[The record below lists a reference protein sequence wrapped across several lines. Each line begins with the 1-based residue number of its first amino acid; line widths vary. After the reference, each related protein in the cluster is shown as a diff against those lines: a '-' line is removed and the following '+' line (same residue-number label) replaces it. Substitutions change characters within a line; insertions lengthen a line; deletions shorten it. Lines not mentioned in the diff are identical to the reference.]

1 MNKQK
6 LLVKLVN
13 GAELIGRVED
23 EDPNWIR
30 IDEPLEL
37 RTVTKETQYGPRDDS
52 SLAPWIMFANQKTF
66 SIPRDKVLTISTI
79 SKELDNYY
87 DVKYGQIAKRKL
99 KVPMSPEEMER
110 ILMLAERMEQE
121 EQVKEMDEKDVEL
134 YNIPTRKTIH

>member
-6 LLVKLVN
+6 LLVKLIN

-52 SLAPWIMFANQKTF
+52 SLAPWIMFANQKSF
-66 SIPRDKVLTISTI
+66 AIPRDKVLTITSI
-79 SKELDNYY
+79 SKELDSYY
-87 DVKYGQIAKRKL
+87 DVILRQIAKRKL

>member
-1 MNKQK
+1 
-6 LLVKLVN
+6 
-13 GAELIGRVED
+13 
-23 EDPNWIR
+23 
-30 IDEPLEL
+30 
-37 RTVTKETQYGPRDDS
+37 
-52 SLAPWIMFANQKTF
+52 MFANQKIF

-87 DVKYGQIAKRKL
+87 DVILRQLEKRKV

>member
-52 SLAPWIMFANQKTF
+52 SLAPWIMFANQKSF
-66 SIPRDKVLTISTI
+66 AIPRDKVLTITSI
-79 SKELDNYY
+79 SKELDSYY
-87 DVKYGQIAKRKL
+87 DVILRQIAKRKL

>member
-1 MNKQK
+1 MASNLIVARGGVEYVPPISLAFWRWTLVFIILSLIAFKITPGALSPPAPSPVR

-52 SLAPWIMFANQKTF
+52 SLAPWIMFANQKSF
-66 SIPRDKVLTISTI
+66 AIPRDKVLTITSI
-79 SKELDNYY
+79 SKE
-87 DVKYGQIAKRKL
+87 
-99 KVPMSPEEMER
+99 
-110 ILMLAERMEQE
+110 
-121 EQVKEMDEKDVEL
+121 
-134 YNIPTRKTIH
+134 

>member
-1 MNKQK
+1 MNKEK

-13 GAELIGRVED
+13 GAELIGIVD
-23 EDPNWIR
+23 DNDPSWIK
-30 IDEPLEL
+30 IDTPLEL
-37 RTVTKETQYGPRDDS
+37 RTITKETRFRPRDDS

-87 DVKYGQIAKRKL
+87 DVILRQLEKRKI

-110 ILMLAERMEQE
+110 ILALAERMEQE
-121 EQVKEMDEKDVEL
+121 EHMKSLDEKDYEL
-134 YNIPTRKTIH
+134 YNLPAKKTLH

>member
-23 EDPNWIR
+23 EDPNGIR

-52 SLAPWIMFANQKTF
+52 SLAPWIMFANQKSF
-66 SIPRDKVLTISTI
+66 AIPRDKVLTITSI
-79 SKELDNYY
+79 SKELDSYY
-87 DVKYGQIAKRKL
+87 DVILRQIAKRKL

>member
-52 SLAPWIMFANQKTF
+52 SLAPWIMFANQKSF
-66 SIPRDKVLTISTI
+66 AIPRDKVLTITSI
-79 SKELDNYY
+79 SKELDSYY
-87 DVKYGQIAKRKL
+87 DVILRQIAKRKL

-110 ILMLAERMEQE
+110 ILNMAERIEQE
-121 EQVKEMDEKDVEL
+121 ERMDNEDVEL
-134 YNIPTRKTIH
+134 LNIPTNKTIH